1 MRLISLLLV
10 LLPLGVAAQD
20 AAVPA
25 PNGQLFDYC
34 ITCHGTEGRGNKS
47 INAPRLGGL
56 GAWYIENQLNAFR
69 EGWRGYHEDDY
80 HGGEMRPMAVA
91 LVGEAQ
97 VKAAAE
103 YFAAFPVP
111 ETVVTVRGNARRGE
125 ALYATCIACHG
136 A

>member
-1 MRLISLLLV
+1 M
-10 LLPLGVAAQD
+10 
-20 AAVPA
+20 
-25 PNGQLFDYC
+25 
-34 ITCHGTEGRGNKS
+34 
-47 INAPRLGGL
+47 
-56 GAWYIENQLNAFR
+56 NAFR

-111 ETVVTVRGNARRGE
+111 ETVTVRGNARRGE
-125 ALYATCIACHG
+125 ALYATRIARHG
-136 A
+136 AAGEGNEAMGSPQLAGQNDWYLERQLNHFRTGARGAAPAMRSAPRWPPCRACSPTSSR